1 MEKLNPVELDVD
13 EEAET
18 KGLLGAA
25 SFLVVSV
32 FALSGAD
39 LAPKENVVGTEIEMR
54 KYNTMKAET

>member
-1 MEKLNPVELDVD
+1 MEKLNPDELDVD
-13 EEAET
+13 EEANT
-18 KGLLGAA
+18 KGLLGAT

-54 KYNTMKAET
+54 K